1 VNTDIIRNQMLNF
14 SIKCLKEFLGVN
26 LVDTLIEW
34 TPDNQTLFTK
44 AKLTDMI
51 LTIHGVNILKQAAFR
66 KCLLQTFPKN
76 IIISFSELMSGDD
89 RNITDAN
96 KLIQKIIATPWKNN
110 KVSKKILELLKI
122 DEDIF
127 ENTNIQELSQ
137 ETITSQ
143 EKFYELLDYQL
154 VIKQR
159 ILNNLR
165 SGIELNR
172 MLVHMPTGTGKTK
185 TAMHTICYHYNFN
198 IGKQGLVIWVAHT
211 TELLQQAYDTFNS
224 VWKHLGSGD
233 VAVCKLWGSHNIDES
248 IFDYNGIVFCGIQ
261 KLMAMASTS
270 PMIIDKLIEN
280 CSLIVFD
287 EAHKA
292 AALETKSVIEKFMI
306 KKQEMPDRAL
316 VGLTATPGRV
326 TEMNVGNDLLASMFG
341 NKLIS
346 IDIDVMNLINM
357 PRIEALNTKIEPD
370 IISYFQNKRILARIK
385 KEELAYPDSLTD
397 EELSKIKD
405 TAKQNG
411 YVDFTDKALEII
423 GRNKSRNLRIL
434 ERLREL
440 YAEMIPTIVFAC
452 SIEHG
457 QLLASMLSIE
467 NIPNA
472 LVKGDM
478 LPKERANAISA
489 FKDRN
494 NPINILIN
502 YEVLTTGFD
511 STNIKCVF
519 IARPTQS
526 VVLYS
531 QMLGR
536 GLRGPQMGGNEECL
550 LIDVKDNLQRF
561 NEKLA
566 FGHFDN
572 YWKV

>member
-1 VNTDIIRNQMLNF
+1 MNTEVIRNQMLNF
-14 SIKCLKEFLGVN
+14 SIGYLKELLGIN

-44 AKLTDMI
+44 AKLADMI
-51 LTIHGVNILKQAAFR
+51 LTIHGINILKHAEFR
-66 KCLLQTFPKN
+66 KCLLQTFPKGTVM
-76 IIISFSELMSGDD
+76 SFSELMSGAD

-96 KLIQKIIATPWKNN
+96 KLIEKIVSIAWRNN
-110 KVSKKILELLKI
+110 KVSKKILDLLKI

-127 ENTNIQELSQ
+127 EYTITQELSQ

-143 EKFYELLDYQL
+143 EKFYELLDYQF

-159 ILNNLR
+159 IQNNLT
-165 SGIELNR
+165 SGVELNR
-172 MLVHMPTGTGKTK
+172 MLIHMPTGTGKTK
-185 TAMHTICYHYNFN
+185 TAMHTICHHYNFN
-198 IGKQGLVIWVAHT
+198 LNKTGLIIWVAHT
-211 TELLQQAYDTFNS
+211 TELLQQAYETFTS
-224 VWKHLGSGD
+224 VWKHLGNGD
-233 VAVCKLWGSHNIDES
+233 VSTCKLWGSHNIDERV
-248 IFDYNGIVFCGIQ
+248 FDYNGIVFCGIQ
-261 KLMAMASTS
+261 KLMSMVSTS
-270 PMIIDKLIEN
+270 PGIIDKLIEN
-280 CSLIVFD
+280 CRLIVFD

-292 AALETKSVIEKFMI
+292 AASETKGIIEKFMI
-306 KKQEMPDRAL
+306 KKQDMPDRAL
-316 VGLTATPGRV
+316 VGLTATPGRF

-346 IDIDVMNLINM
+346 IDIGVMNLINM
-357 PRIEALNTKIEPD
+357 SRIEALNTKVEAD
-370 IISYFQNKRILARIK
+370 TISYFQNKRILAKIK
-385 KEELAYPDSLTD
+385 KEELTYPDNLSD

-423 GRNKSRNLRIL
+423 GRKKSRNLRIL

-440 YAEMIPTIVFAC
+440 YAERVPTIVFAC

-472 LVKGDM
+472 LVIGDM
-478 LPKERANAISA
+478 LPQERANAISA

-494 NPINILIN
+494 NPVNILIN

-550 LIDVKDNLQRF
+550 LIDVKDNLQRY

-566 FGHFDN
+566 FGHFNN